1 VKPAIERTFL
11 MRNLS
16 QFGLTGIALPF
27 ETGSKCRLDGFGLF
41 ADSFHDYRSLPE
53 FAVDSLSSASS
64 AG

>member
-1 VKPAIERTFL
+1 L